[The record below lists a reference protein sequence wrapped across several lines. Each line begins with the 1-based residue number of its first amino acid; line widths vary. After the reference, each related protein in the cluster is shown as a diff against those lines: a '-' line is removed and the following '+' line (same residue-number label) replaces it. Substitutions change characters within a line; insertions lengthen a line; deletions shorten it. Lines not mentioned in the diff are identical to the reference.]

1 MIEVENLSKL
11 YRLGSIGSTTLRES
25 LNRAWYRIIGK
36 EELGRRIGEKDLM
49 IPPDHPQAGPEPNT
63 FWALKDVS
71 FTVEQGDIVG
81 VIGRNGA
88 GKSTLLKVL
97 TRITEPTSGRAV
109 LRGRVGSLLEVGTGF
124 HPELTG
130 RENIFLNGAILGM
143 RRREIERKFD
153 EIVAFAEVE
162 RFIDT
167 PVKRYSSG
175 MYVRLAFA
183 VAAHLD
189 PEILLVDEVLAVGD
203 AAFQKKCLGKMKD
216 VAGEGRTVLFVSHN
230 MAAVSQ
236 LCGRGVWLSEGRVT
250 QMGHAGVVVKA
261 YLAHGGSDVPER
273 QWTFPG
279 DAPGDGR
286 VRLLAAHVRQDDEVT
301 AVVDI
306 NHPVCI
312 ELAFEVLR
320 PATNLVTGV
329 SFYSVDGACLFA
341 HCDWRQNELR
351 PGKYRKVARVPATT
365 FAEGTVAVLVQL
377 VFFEPDVR
385 SVVIPECLRFQ
396 AVDSDALGS
405 VRGPYKGTWPG
416 AMRLAV
422 DWGDAVRYSG
432 GVAVETAAAG
442 ARASGL
448 RGCGCED

>member
-11 YRLGSIGSTTLRES
+11 YKLGSIGSTTLRES

-81 VIGRNGA
+81 IIGRNGA

-230 MAAVSQ
+230 MAAISQ
-236 LCGRGVWLSEGRVT
+236 LCGRGMLLEQGKVT
-250 QMGHAGVVVKA
+250 CAGPVNAVVAA
-261 YLAHGGSDVPER
+261 YLETLTDRVIRSADTLVQSPDGSVKVLSVDILDGLGRPAAAALCGEEMTLRVCLDSR
-273 QWTFPG
+273 RRINDLIVGVGFNG
-279 DAPGDGR
+279 DLDAR
-286 VRLLAAHVRQDDEVT
+286 V
-301 AVVDI
+301 AVV
-306 NHPVCI
+306 HSSTAGFSLP
-312 ELAFEVLR
+312 L
-320 PATNLVTGV
+320 PAGESTILCRVPRFPLVPGLYWLDLHLSDRGTDV
-329 SFYSVDGACLFA
+329 LFA
-341 HCDWRQNELR
+341 
-351 PGKYRKVARVPATT
+351 PRVQQFCVESGDFHNSGRLPDQAWAGYCLLEQTW
-365 FAEGTVAVLVQL
+365 TVEA
-377 VFFEPDVR
+377 P
-385 SVVIPECLRFQ
+385 S
-396 AVDSDALGS
+396 
-405 VRGPYKGTWPG
+405 
-416 AMRLAV
+416 
-422 DWGDAVRYSG
+422 
-432 GVAVETAAAG
+432 AAAPAA
-442 ARASGL
+442 ARARS
-448 RGCGCED
+448 

>member
-1 MIEVENLSKL
+1 
-11 YRLGSIGSTTLRES
+11 
-25 LNRAWYRIIGK
+25 
-36 EELGRRIGEKDLM
+36 M

-81 VIGRNGA
+81 IIGRNGA

-153 EIVAFAEVE
+153 EIVAFSEVE

-203 AAFQKKCLGKMKD
+203 AAFQKKCLGKMGE
-216 VAGEGRTVLFVSHN
+216 VASQGRTVLFVSHY
-230 MAAVSQ
+230 MHVVRSFCSRLVYLEA
-236 LCGRGVWLSEGRVT
+236 GRADASLSIGDAISRY
-250 QMGHAGVVVKA
+250 AGVAAEENEVVT
-261 YLAHGGSDVPER
+261 DVSELPREHE
-273 QWTFPG
+273 G
-279 DAPGDGR
+279 LG
-286 VRLLAAHVRQDDEVT
+286 T
-301 AVVDI
+301 ATRIV
-306 NHPVCI
+306 
-312 ELAFEVLR
+312 EARVLR
-320 PATNLVTGV
+320 RG
-329 SFYSVDGACLFA
+329 
-341 HCDWRQNELR
+341 HLR
-351 PGKYRKVARVPATT
+351 EDQS
-365 FAEGTVAVLVQL
+365 AEV
-377 VFFEPDVR
+377 
-385 SVVIPECLRFQ
+385 
-396 AVDSDALGS
+396 
-405 VRGPYKGTWPG
+405 
-416 AMRLAV
+416 RLAV
-422 DWGDAVRYSG
+422 RSDTPRDGIIVGVYIHAPGVGTVGVAQAPLAGTLSAGRNDIRLMLRPWQLAPGNYLIGFFVRDKVRDFDYVREFCPLTLRASSADCGGCEHWHETWGFLRLDMEVKLDGQDGITARGSAVRG
-432 GVAVETAAAG
+432 KTVEAG
-442 ARASGL
+442 EQL
-448 RGCGCED
+448 